1 MHFLI
6 QIYKFEYV
14 KTQKPYTILELSIA
28 IGSWNNF
35 NWVIKIVETIVTNNV
50 SILLRYEKE
59 KFGEKKKKKKKKK
72 MLQTAREYSYVREN
86 GEWQFID

>member
-1 MHFLI
+1 MYFLM
-6 QIYKFEYV
+6 QIYKFEYI
-14 KTQKPYTILELSIA
+14 KTQKPCTILELSIA
-28 IGSWNNF
+28 IGNNF

-59 KFGEKKKKKKKKK
+59 KFCGQKKKKKKKK